1 MQLRTPQSG
10 IPRVVNEFN
19 LGNLSNETLT
29 SNKNFCYTHANKIT
43 IFPPFPV
50 CPSSK
55 RQKLSRL
62 LYVDI
67 SHKIMHKEFL
77 NKLQLTVMKDI
88 I

>member
-1 MQLRTPQSG
+1 MKPSLL
-10 IPRVVNEFN
+10 I
-19 LGNLSNETLT
+19 
-29 SNKNFCYTHANKIT
+29 KNFCYTHANKIT

-67 SHKIMHKEFL
+67 FHKTMHKEFL
-77 NKLQLTVMKDI
+77 NTLQLTVMKDI